1 MKQERRFLEQEL
13 AQVNRR
19 LKALDRE
26 QEQLLQWA
34 LKGFSEETVIRENDK
49 INRQRAELK
58 DRKSEL
64 EIRIEQTEQ
73 TEVNMRSGKAE
84 PWGLHL

>member
-73 TEVNMRSGKAE
+73 TEVNMRAGKAK